1 MTDPSLPH
9 LSRVQPS
16 LRWGRLLVWAFVI
29 GLLVLLGIG
38 VSRAQQGQVARGQ
51 KAPDFSVTAFP
62 GTPPAGTTF
71 QLSQAQGKIV
81 VANFWASWCIPC
93 REEAADLETVWQM
106 YKDQG
111 VVVVGI
117 DWADTQ
123 KEAINF
129 IGEFGQTYPNGP
141 DLGTRAGQAY
151 RIRGV
156 PETYIINQQGIL
168 AWVKIGPTSLAEL
181 QSIVDP
187 LLTKSSGN

>member
-1 MTDPSLPH
+1 MTD
-9 LSRVQPS
+9 SRS
-16 LRWGRLLVWAFVI
+16 SSSIHWGPILVWAFVI
-29 GLLVLLGIG
+29 GLLTLLGVG
-38 VSRAQQGQVARGQ
+38 LSRAQQGQVARGQ
-51 KAPDFSVTAFP
+51 KAPDFAVTGFP
-62 GTPPAGTTF
+62 NTPMAGTQF
-71 QLSQAQGKIV
+71 QLSGARGKIV

-93 REEAADLETVWQM
+93 RDEAADLETFWQT

-111 VVVVGI
+111 VVLVGI

-129 IGEFGQTYPNGP
+129 IGEFGQTYLAGP

-156 PETYIINQQGIL
+156 PETYIVDQQGIL

-187 LLTKSSGN
+187 LLTKSSEN